1 MYVLN
6 CSILTN
12 QNCVSRVLKR
22 IGGHWLKRQVDGDK
36 FICMDNLLV
45 NDKCLIYSFGISNDW
60 TFEDQMDSAG
70 HRKKIEISNISKEMT
85 LKLNK

>member
-1 MYVLN
+1 M
-6 CSILTN
+6 
-12 QNCVSRVLKR
+12 LKR

-45 NDKCLIYSFGISNDW
+45 NEKCLIYSFGIANDW

-70 HRKKIEISNISKEMT
+70 HKNKIEIILVKN
-85 LKLNK
+85 